1 MIFTIVTII
10 FLPLSFFAS
19 VFGINARE
27 WVAQPNAYPTIHTI
41 FTYMGTISLAVII
54 LALLVAF
61 NRYTRRLLRRF
72 WHDIGLPVFQRL
84 RLARRP
90 PPDQETSAEEGSS
103 ASVSALRLNKAA
115 AVHTQKAKQLSA
127 LSRSVS
133 HMNSDD
139 KLWVKQQAIA
149 HGHLA

>member
-27 WVAQPNAYPTIHTI
+27 WVAQPNSYPTIHTI
-41 FTYMGTISLAVII
+41 FTYMGSISLAVII
-54 LALLVAF
+54 LALLIAF

-90 PPDQETSAEEGSS
+90 PPDQATSAEEGSS

-115 AVHTQKAKQLSA
+115 AVHTREAKQLSA

-139 KLWVKQQAIA
+139 KLWVKQQSIA